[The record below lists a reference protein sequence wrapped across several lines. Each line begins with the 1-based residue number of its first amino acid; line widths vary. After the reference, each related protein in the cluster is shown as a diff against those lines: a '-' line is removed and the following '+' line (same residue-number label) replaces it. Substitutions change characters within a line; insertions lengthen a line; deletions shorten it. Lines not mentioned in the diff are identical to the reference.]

1 MPGTRFRISPT
12 KATLLVTA
20 STKVA
25 AVVFSA
31 GSAALVASLGGQ
43 TQLGYFSLFRVIL
56 AIFVLMTGFGISD
69 AYPYLIRRI
78 SHDAELVL
86 RSGACAFLLI
96 AFVQLGLW
104 SALAFSIQSIFLRD
118 IDINLVL
125 LLGIAAPFQVVHLHL
140 VNFFRSVEKV
150 RLANLVFVSTEV
162 LLFFTIAV
170 FAANAGVTHRSI
182 IIAIVFSWAAVAITY
197 LVVLWRLGYSFL
209 PKADWDIIAE
219 SFRYGVKAQASNAF
233 QVLNYR
239 IDQLMVGGFLGAAD
253 LGLYAVAS
261 KSAELFR
268 FFSRSISFAIEPI
281 LAGQRFQDS
290 YSYVRKYRSRVFATN
305 CVLMV
310 IGLLVIPL
318 ILPIVFGEWSSSA
331 VPYFYVLSLGLILGG
346 SNGLV
351 GAYNKSVGRPERNAR
366 VAMHGLFVAAT
377 LNATLVPTLG
387 IVGAAWASVITQ
399 AFVTVF
405 FWWQFRKDAP
415 ACDNESKETP

>member
-104 SALAFSIQSIFLRD
+104 SALAFSIQGIFLRD

-125 LLGIAAPFQVVHLHL
+125 LLGIAAPFQVVRLHL

-150 RLANLVFVSTEV
+150 RLANLVFV
-162 LLFFTIAV
+162 
-170 FAANAGVTHRSI
+170 
-182 IIAIVFSWAAVAITY
+182 
-197 LVVLWRLGYSFL
+197 
-209 PKADWDIIAE
+209 
-219 SFRYGVKAQASNAF
+219 
-233 QVLNYR
+233 
-239 IDQLMVGGFLGAAD
+239 
-253 LGLYAVAS
+253 
-261 KSAELFR
+261 
-268 FFSRSISFAIEPI
+268 
-281 LAGQRFQDS
+281 
-290 YSYVRKYRSRVFATN
+290 
-305 CVLMV
+305 
-310 IGLLVIPL
+310 
-318 ILPIVFGEWSSSA
+318 
-331 VPYFYVLSLGLILGG
+331 
-346 SNGLV
+346 
-351 GAYNKSVGRPERNAR
+351 
-366 VAMHGLFVAAT
+366 
-377 LNATLVPTLG
+377 
-387 IVGAAWASVITQ
+387 
-399 AFVTVF
+399 
-405 FWWQFRKDAP
+405 
-415 ACDNESKETP
+415 